1 MFHVE
6 RSRIAAG
13 ANAPDGE
20 SVSENGRR
28 PVRGDPGPGAPGW
41 ERTGT
46 GREGER
52 RPDLLARSVG
62 PVHLRLLEEGA
73 AAIGLRLDRE
83 QVSLLSR
90 HVDLLLRWN
99 KSINL
104 TSITDPAEVV
114 EKHVIDSL
122 ALAPLVPAGTL
133 LDAGTGAG
141 FPGLPLRIA
150 RPDLEVVLVDS
161 VQKKIAFLKSV
172 LAELRLQ
179 GARAVAVRLQGDPA
193 GEHLPRVRAAVSRAV
208 AGPGTWLAL
217 AEDYVLPGG
226 VAFCML
232 GPSDPVPEKQ
242 GDLVLQRELGYRLPF
257 SRAERRIAIFR
268 RKS

>member
-1 MFHVE
+1 VKD
-6 RSRIAAG
+6 RRPASGRGGPRAG
-13 ANAPDGE
+13 ANPPGHANTP
-20 SVSENGRR
+20 SRR
-28 PVRGDPGPGAPGW
+28 SPAGGPA
-41 ERTGT
+41 
-46 GREGER
+46 REGER
-52 RPDLLARSVG
+52 GADLLARSVE
-62 PVHLRLLEEGA
+62 PQHLRLLEEGA

-83 QVSLLSR
+83 QLALLSR

-99 KSINL
+99 RSINL

-161 VQKKIAFLKSV
+161 VQKKVAFLKTV
-172 LAELRLQ
+172 LAELRLP
-179 GARAVAVRLQGDPA
+179 GVRAVAVRLQGHPA
-193 GEHLPRVRAAVSRAV
+193 GEHLPRVHSAVSRAV
-208 AGPGTWLAL
+208 AEPRAWLAL
-217 AEDYVLPGG
+217 AEPYVLPGG
-226 VAFCML
+226 LAFCML

-257 SRAERRIAIFR
+257 SRAERRLAVFQ